1 MMDKFVKIK
10 ADIDKDTKK
19 KIKKI
24 LGKYKN
30 AQNQTLNDVN
40 AVIVRY
46 LDDNGN
52 IVYSQKLLEELRD
65 SIVNGVQG
73 LSDEETKIV
82 SDFLKSSYETAYVN
96 TASAISAMGIKKDF
110 NIKRKEF
117 IDAAVNAPVDG
128 LRFSERIWNNTNK
141 LANRI
146 HNDVVN
152 CVQTGQRPNEIAR
165 QIKKDF
171 GSTSYQA
178 SRLVNTELARVV
190 NTAQMDVYKE
200 SGVVEKVRWDATL
213 ESNTCDDC
221 IDLDGKLFD
230 LDNAPP
236 LQHPG
241 CRCCLIPI
249 VDGYT
254 PSQRADNE
262 DKERYIDYMTYSE
275 WEGAKND

>member
-1 MMDKFVKIK
+1 MDKFVKIK

-24 LGKYKN
+24 LSKYKN
-30 AQNQTLNDVN
+30 AQNKTLDDVN
-40 AVIVRY
+40 AVIIRY
-46 LDDNGN
+46 LDDSGN
-52 IVYSQKLLEELRD
+52 IIYSQKLLEELRD

-82 SDFLKSSYETAYVN
+82 SDFLKSSYETAYIN
-96 TASAISAMGIKKDF
+96 TAEAITAMGIKKDF

-128 LRFSERIWNNTNK
+128 KRFSERIWDNTNK

-146 HNDVVN
+146 HSDVVN

-171 GSTSYQA
+171 GSTAYQS

-190 NTAQMDVYKE
+190 NTAQMDIYKD
-200 SGVVEKVRWDATL
+200 SGAVQKVLYTATL
-213 ESNTCDDC
+213 EDNTCDEC
-221 IDLDGKLFD
+221 AELDGKYFD
-230 LDNAPP
+230 LDNAPAIP
-236 LQHPG
+236 AHPC

-262 DKERYIDYMTYSE
+262 DKEKYIDYMTYSE